1 MSIDNMKTFS
11 KEQVA
16 ESLITFLTTQRYI
29 VTTTRTVKRRK
40 PAKNSAVVAYKQQQC
55 A

>member
-16 ESLITFLTTQRYI
+16 QSMVEFLTTTAYT

-40 PAKNSAVVAYKQQQC
+40 PAKNSAVVAYKQQQT